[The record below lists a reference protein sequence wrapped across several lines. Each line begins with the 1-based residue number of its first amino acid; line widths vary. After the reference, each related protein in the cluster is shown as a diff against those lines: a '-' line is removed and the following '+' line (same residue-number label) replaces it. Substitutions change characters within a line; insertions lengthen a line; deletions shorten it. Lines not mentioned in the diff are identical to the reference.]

1 MTPIAKNILVVDESG
16 KAYTSTYAK
25 RAQGLVKKGRAR
37 WLDEQTICLACPPD
51 LLNLEDTEMENM
63 QDMNI
68 VQAEQAQEGQK
79 AQDVQK
85 EIKGASHAE
94 FMAGVLE
101 NIGKFA
107 PQAQSEPAAITAREI
122 LDRIDK
128 IIAQGD
134 ELKQVVEQIHDLPV
148 NESPEGGLDGGYRAQ
163 AIDSIYT
170 ERERT
175 NQKAIALLKRMY
187 EDIAPKQTADPQA
200 YRLAILE
207 AVGKVDY
214 DTVSGEVC
222 KNLLDFYQRQLD
234 NL

>member
-1 MTPIAKNILVVDESG
+1 
-16 KAYTSTYAK
+16 
-25 RAQGLVKKGRAR
+25 
-37 WLDEQTICLACPPD
+37 
-51 LLNLEDTEMENM
+51 MENI
-63 QDMNI
+63 QDMKI
-68 VQAEQAQEGQK
+68 VAAEQVQEEQK

-85 EIKGASHAE
+85 EIKGVSHAE

-107 PQAQSEPAAITAREI
+107 PQAQSEPTAITAREI

-187 EDIAPKQTADPQA
+187 EDIAPKQAADPQES
-200 YRLAILE
+200 RKAILE
-207 AVGKVDY
+207 AVANTSFNV
-214 DTVSGEVC
+214 VSGEVC
-222 KNLLDFYQRQLD
+222 KNLLDFYQHQLD